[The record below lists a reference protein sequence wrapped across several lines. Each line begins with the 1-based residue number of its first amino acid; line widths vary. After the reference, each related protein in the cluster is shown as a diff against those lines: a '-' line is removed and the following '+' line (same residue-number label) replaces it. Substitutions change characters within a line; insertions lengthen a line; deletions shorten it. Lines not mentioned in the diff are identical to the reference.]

1 MKKLMKFG
9 EYNTPKD
16 LKKIYLMPH
25 SDRFSFSH
33 IDHLVRRVAE
43 NLFDLVMAP
52 GIFPESIN
60 PDLPVYNYGNHD
72 EIYDLIKKGAFKKKN
87 IYNHPDN
94 LKYANDKIEFHKA
107 MDGLDFVPKTV
118 FKQEDVSKL
127 KFPIIAKPKGG
138 SKGEGINVFKTK
150 EDLENFK
157 PEDDDMKLDL
167 FSEKFNLEREFR
179 VITVNGK
186 RVYIAERIPTNKKAK
201 SLRESANMFPSKDLF
216 GKKGTLD
223 GRSSYKWVE
232 IKNPDLDKKVWEQID
247 KIMPVACEK
256 LKLEVMGLDFGLDS
270 NGKVW
275 IIEAN
280 TCPGLN
286 KDQIVRIYLQIFEDF
301 YERKPEDASMQKI
314 KQMRDELVR
323 ASKSKA
329 KFSHSSSMGRRMDW
343 TYSED
348 GRKTSNVK
356 FDIEK
361 SFGSTLNNIKDRA
374 KKKRK

>member
-1 MKKLMKFG
+1 MKKLMNFG
-9 EYNTPKD
+9 EYSTPKD
-16 LKKIYLMPH
+16 LKKIYLIPH

-33 IDHLVRRVAE
+33 IDHLVRRVSE

-60 PDLPVYNYGNHD
+60 SELPVYNYGNHD
-72 EIYDLIKKGAFKKKN
+72 EIYELIKNGQFKKKN

-118 FKQEDVSKL
+118 FKQEDVSQL

-150 EDLENFK
+150 EDLEKFT
-157 PEDDDMKLDL
+157 PEDEEMKLDL
-167 FSEKFNLEREFR
+167 FSEKFDLQREFR
-179 VITVNGK
+179 VITVKGT

-201 SLRESANMFPSKDLF
+201 SLRESANLFPNKDLF

-232 IKNPDLDKKVWEQID
+232 VKNSDLDKKVWDQIE

-270 NGKVW
+270 KGKVW

-301 YERKPEDASMQKI
+301 YKRKPEPPTMKKI
-314 KQMRDELVR
+314 EEMRAELIR

-329 KFSHSSSMGRRMDW
+329 KFSHSASMGRRMDW

-361 SFGSTLNNIKDRA
+361 SFGSTLNSIKDRA
-374 KKKRK
+374 KKKKK

>member
-9 EYNTPKD
+9 EYATPKD
-16 LKKIYLMPH
+16 LRKIYLIPH

-52 GIFPESIN
+52 GIFKDSIN
-60 PDLPVYNYGNHD
+60 SELPVYNYGNHD
-72 EIYDLIKKGAFKKKN
+72 EIYDLIESGVFKKKN

-107 MDGLDFVPKTV
+107 MDGLDFVPNTV

-127 KFPIIAKPKGG
+127 KFPIIAKPKDG
-138 SKGEGINVFKTK
+138 SKGEGITVFKTK
-150 EDLENFK
+150 EELDSFK
-157 PEDDDMKLDL
+157 PEDEEFKLDL
-167 FSEKFNLEREFR
+167 FSEKFDLKREFR

-186 RVYIAERIPTNKKAK
+186 RVYIAERIPINEKAK
-201 SLRESANMFPSKDLF
+201 SLRESANIFPSKDLF

-232 IKNPDLDKKVWEQID
+232 IKNSDLDDKVWKQMES
-247 KIMPVACEK
+247 IMPTVCEK
-256 LKLEVMGLDFGLDS
+256 LKLQVMGLDFGLDS
-270 NGKVW
+270 KGKVW

-286 KDQIVRIYLQIFEDF
+286 KDQIVRIYLEIFEDF
-301 YERKPEDASMQKI
+301 YGRKPDEVTMKKI

-323 ASKSKA
+323 ASKSKV
-329 KFSHSSSMGRRMDW
+329 KFSHSASMGRRMDW
-343 TYSED
+343 TYKED

-356 FDIEK
+356 FDVEK
-361 SFGSTLNNIKDRA
+361 SFGQTLNSIKDRA
-374 KKKRK
+374 KKKKI